1 MSAFRL
7 PPRSC
12 GVRRFPSGLVI
23 RTSTKLLIEGFAPPA
38 LLGNDGSDILMR
50 CTLTAYIPVQRRHRR
65 GLLEGCCGNG
75 AIF

>member
-23 RTSTKLLIEGFAPPA
+23 RTSTKLLIEGFALPA
-38 LLGNDGSDILMR
+38 LFGNDGSDMLIR
-50 CTLTAYIPVQRRHRR
+50 CKLTVYTPVERRHRR
-65 GLLEGCCGNG
+65 GLLEGCCGYG
-75 AIF
+75 AVF